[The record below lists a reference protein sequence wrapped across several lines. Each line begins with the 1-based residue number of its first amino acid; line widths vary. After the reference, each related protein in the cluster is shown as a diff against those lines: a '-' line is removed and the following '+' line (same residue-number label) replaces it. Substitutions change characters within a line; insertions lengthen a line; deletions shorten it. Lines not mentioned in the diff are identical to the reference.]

1 MPYTDLVPSVPSDR
15 PSHSEQEAGS
25 RTGRPSHPPRQSSY
39 SKRHASFDTP
49 REVPFSSQPSS
60 LRLQPS
66 LSPSNSRRTSFSRSS
81 SCSTVTPFSG
91 LQLSPTN
98 TQATLPSGSNPLQQ
112 DHGKLAATLGQNS
125 ADVGG
130 FPSPTSTAD
139 GPFPSTGGM
148 TYNHS
153 PEANA
158 SSGGR
163 NTSGAGPNYSQQN
176 SGGWDSEQLRPQL
189 LSLSRRKSRDLVPQ
203 SDRNETAKAHHSPYM
218 TDNHGAGEDHS
229 LNASSSSLPLPS
241 QTPVTLLS
249 SPASSHQ
256 GTRLARVVEQVQLD
270 FSAAANGSRSG
281 SDSDSPFSNP
291 PVSPDEMANIRRY
304 SSPRLND
311 PVSLFESTDKNS
323 RSYTRLSTSTTGST
337 STSVST
343 SSRSSTASS
352 CISPPTPPQVH
363 TPPAQFDGAGY
374 FQKEGPSDAK
384 EENRKS
390 APYEPF
396 LSHAPP
402 PADAHIHVE
411 STDQEYRLIVK
422 LPGYKRDAMY
432 VFLSL
437 FHVFTIDLCLS
448 SMLTTRRRRVLHI
461 AADKWEAGGGT
472 KSGPCVFL
480 GDY

>member
-49 REVPFSSQPSS
+49 REVPFSSQPLSS
-60 LRLQPS
+60 HLQLS
-66 LSPSNSRRTSFSRSS
+66 ISPSNSRRASFSRSS
-81 SCSTVTPFSG
+81 SGSTVTPFSG
-91 LQLSPTN
+91 LQLSPAN
-98 TQATLPSGSNPLQQ
+98 TQATLPFGSSPLQQ
-112 DHGKLAATLGQNS
+112 DNGKLAATLGQNS
-125 ADVGG
+125 ADVGA
-130 FPSPTSTAD
+130 FPSPTSTVD
-139 GPFPSTGGM
+139 GSFSSTGGM
-148 TYNHS
+148 TYNLS
-153 PEANA
+153 PEANS

-163 NTSGAGPNYSQQN
+163 NTFGAVSNYSQQS
-176 SGGWDSEQLRPQL
+176 SGAWDSEHLRPQL
-189 LSLSRRKSRDLVPQ
+189 LSISRRKSRDLVPQ
-203 SDRNETAKAHHSPYM
+203 ADRIEAAKAHNSPYM
-218 TDNHGAGEDHS
+218 TDNHGAGEVHE

-249 SPASSHQ
+249 SPATSHQ

-291 PVSPDEMANIRRY
+291 PISPDEMTNVRRY

-323 RSYTRLSTSTTGST
+323 RSYTRLSTSTTGSTSTT

-374 FQKEGPSDAK
+374 FQKEGPPDSK

-432 VFLSL
+432 VFPTL
-437 FHVFTIDLCLS
+437 FHSV
-448 SMLTTRRRRVLHI
+448 
-461 AADKWEAGGGT
+461 
-472 KSGPCVFL
+472 
-480 GDY
+480 